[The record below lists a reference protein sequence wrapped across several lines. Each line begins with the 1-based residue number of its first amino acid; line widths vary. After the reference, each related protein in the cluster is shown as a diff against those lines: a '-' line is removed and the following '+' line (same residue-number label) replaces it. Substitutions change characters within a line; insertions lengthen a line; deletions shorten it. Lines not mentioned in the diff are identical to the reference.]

1 MKLEELKCAYQS
13 LFKLENIFPFTVLYT
28 EDKICWYKNY
38 LMDSS
43 NVAIRLSSSPI
54 HITSR
59 LDEQIVSQKSSSQTD
74 K

>member
-13 LFKLENIFPFTVLYT
+13 LFKLENILPFTVLYT

-43 NVAIRLSSSPI
+43 TVAISL
-54 HITSR
+54 
-59 LDEQIVSQKSSSQTD
+59 VGG
-74 K
+74 